1 MDQQAKLEKSYMAL
15 TEFLLLIKKNVAE
28 IGESFNISSIQALTL
43 VMLSKSRPMNEFT
56 RIFHCDPSNTSG
68 IIDGLVRKKLVARYE
83 DPTDRRVK
91 MVEIKPAGNK
101 IRQTIIDSL
110 TGNKSFIVRKLSG
123 EELETFINLLKKITS

>member
-1 MDQQAKLEKSYMAL
+1 MDQQVTLEKSYMAL